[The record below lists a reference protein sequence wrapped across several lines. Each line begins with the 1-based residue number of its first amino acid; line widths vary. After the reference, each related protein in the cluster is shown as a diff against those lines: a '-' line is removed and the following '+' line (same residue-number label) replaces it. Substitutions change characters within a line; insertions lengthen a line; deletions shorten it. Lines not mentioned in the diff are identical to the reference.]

1 MKPKTIED
9 DEQEWDRA
17 STLQQEIRDAESE
30 RLSELKARLVAR
42 GYNIEQ
48 LELDNPYNTWVEPWT
63 TQITIV

>member
-48 LELDNPYNTWVEPWT
+48 LELDNPYNTWVEP
-63 TQITIV
+63 